1 MARPLKINEN
11 FLKAVKKI
19 INDITAIAF
28 TDEEFLFEVNWE
40 LDKKDQISDRTFDNY
55 IQREKTGEVT
65 TETLKEFLR
74 LLKKARHKAKIALI
88 KEVRAGPQ
96 NWQSRSWILE
106 RKYPEYNLKQISE
119 HKFDIQPIKI
129 IIDLNTKAIKPKET
143 ETKINITEAKI
154 LEPQIN

>member
-1 MARPLKINEN
+1 MGRSLKINEN
-11 FLKAVKKI
+11 FIKAVKKI

-28 TDEEFLFEVNWE
+28 TDEDFLFEVNWE
-40 LDKKDQISDRTFDNY
+40 LKPKDQISDRTFDNY
-55 IQREKTGEVT
+55 IQRGKIGDITN
-65 TETLKEFLR
+65 ETLKEFLR

-88 KEVRAGPQ
+88 AEVRKGPQ

-129 IIDLNTKAIKPKET
+129 IIDLNQTIKPKET
-143 ETKINITEAKI
+143 KLITEAKI
-154 LEPQIN
+154 LEPQLS